1 MLGRRSIL
9 LLAFASAAL
18 AQRSAESIAEAVN
31 KQGCVV
37 LEQSSAEVC
46 AYDYKV
52 DGRAVEA
59 FSSRPPGTGPFPG
72 VLIIPGYQRTAVNL
86 IPLGVRL
93 AAEGFAGVAVTQP
106 GFGKSQGP
114 ADFVGPRTLK
124 VLTTAYRKLQQ
135 EPFVDP
141 KRMGIYG
148 YSRGGVAASLLVLE
162 LEDVKAAVLGAG
174 IYDFKKAYDDSTLP
188 GVRANMRA
196 ETGMTSEA
204 IRERSSILRMEKLAC
219 PLLILHGEKDVNV
232 PVTQAYALRDRL
244 TELHKDFEIKLFPD
258 REHSIGPEVM
268 ALTVDFFKRRLR
280 N

>member
-1 MLGRRSIL
+1 MPGRRCIL
-9 LLAFASAAL
+9 LLTFASAAL
-18 AQRSAESIAEAVN
+18 AQRGAESIAQAVN

-37 LEQSSAEVC
+37 LEQSGVKVC

-52 DGRAVEA
+52 DSRAVEA
-59 FSSRPPGTGPFPG
+59 FSFQPHGTKPFPG
-72 VLIIPGYQRTAVNL
+72 VLMIPGYQRTAVNL

-124 VLTTAYRKLQQ
+124 VLISAYRKLQQ

-141 KRMGIYG
+141 KRM
-148 YSRGGVAASLLVLE
+148 ASLLVLD

-204 IRERSSILRMEKLAC
+204 IRERSSILRMEKLRC
-219 PLLILHGEKDVNV
+219 PVLILHGEKDVNV
-232 PVTQAYALRDRL
+232 PVMQAYALRDRL

-258 REHSIGPEVM
+258 REHSIGPEVTL
-268 ALTVDFFKRRLR
+268 LTLYFFKRRLR

>member
-1 MLGRRSIL
+1 MLGRRSVL
-9 LLAFASAAL
+9 LLTVASAAL
-18 AQRSAESIAEAVN
+18 AQRSAESIAGAVN

-37 LEQSSAEVC
+37 LEQSGAKVC
-46 AYDYKV
+46 AYDYKM

-59 FSSRPPGTGPFPG
+59 FSFQPPGTGPFPG
-72 VLIIPGYQRTAVNL
+72 VLMIPGYQRTAVNL
-86 IPLGVRL
+86 ITLGVRL

-124 VLTTAYRKLQQ
+124 VLTAAYRKLQQ

-148 YSRGGVAASLLVLE
+148 YSRGGMAAALLVVE
-162 LEDVKAAVLGAG
+162 LDDVKAAVLGAG

-204 IRERSSILRMEKLAC
+204 IRERSSILRMEKLGC
-219 PLLILHGEKDVNV
+219 PILILHGEKDVNV

-244 TELHKDFEIKLFPD
+244 TELHKSFEIKLFPD

-268 ALTVDFFKRRLR
+268 PLTVDFFKRWLR